1 MPGPVQSWTGT
12 ARDPRLIKPQAPIK
26 TVIPPADIH
35 PHYQPAVLTIK
46 RGQAEINADWTNVWE
61 NMGIRR
67 PSTSAREQAR
77 KSQEELAEDIE
88 FDVKNGDRI
97 RDIHKNKGNIYGQIA
112 FETYMRKG
120 EADSKIVTAPNFGP
134 KIDIRVH
141 PPKIKVQTELMQ
153 IGKPKGQ

>member
-12 ARDPRLIKPQAPIK
+12 ARDPRLIKPQAPVQ

-35 PHYQPAVLTIK
+35 PQYEPATLNIK
-46 RGQAEINADWTNVWE
+46 QGQADMSVDWTEVWE
-61 NMGIRR
+61 NMGIHR
-67 PSTSAREQAR
+67 PSTSAREQAA
-77 KSQEELAEDIE
+77 KSQQELAEDTAI
-88 FDVKNGDRI
+88 DVRNGDRT
-97 RDIHKNKGNIYGQIA
+97 RDINREKGNIFGKIA

-120 EADSKIVTAPNFGP
+120 EADTKIVTSPNFGP

-141 PPKIKVQTELMQ
+141 PPQIKVNTELMQ